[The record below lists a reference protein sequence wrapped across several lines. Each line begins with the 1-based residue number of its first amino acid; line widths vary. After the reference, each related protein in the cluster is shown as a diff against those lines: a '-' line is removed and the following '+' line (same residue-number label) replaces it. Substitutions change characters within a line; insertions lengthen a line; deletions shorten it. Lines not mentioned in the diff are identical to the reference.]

1 MAVAGQWQPTRLTGS
16 SDGVLACNVAEMVG
30 GNAGSEDADGLAA
43 MCWMCLRVLLTV
55 VSEM

>member
-30 GNAGSEDADGLAA
+30 AMLAVT
-43 MCWMCLRVLLTV
+43 MRMVWQQCVGCV
-55 VSEM
+55 